1 MNTYTRFMPYL
12 EQYHTMLVNDMNE
25 PSTDPPS
32 STTTPSSESSTTST
46 ATSETTPTPAPSTN
60 EAAQNSHQY
69 GPNVIVIGGGAD
81 NRRQRFFNNINDMMH
96 LMGHLMHNI
105 SDLHVNIRDRPP
117 RQIHTM
123 SSMSSNAAAQTQ
135 AVIGAST
142 MPLEATIQIPIMA
155 QLGPEGIQLQPAPP
169 LPNQTPAATST
180 TTSANTT
187 TNRQRSSQSFTAP
200 STTTHT
206 DSSTTQQSNSEK
218 N

>member
-1 MNTYTRFMPYL
+1 MPYL

-32 STTTPSSESSTTST
+32 STTTPSSESSTTT
-46 ATSETTPTPAPSTN
+46 TTTSETTPTPTPTPAPTTN
-60 EAAQNSHQY
+60 EAQNHQY

-135 AVIGAST
+135 TIIGAST

-169 LPNQTPAATST
+169 LPNQPPAASST
-180 TTSANTT
+180 NTT

-206 DSSTTQQSNSEK
+206 DSSTTQQSNFEK